1 MTGAPPGGIG
11 RSEGDGAVCLGLAGW
26 TTGWPNGP
34 GERAPMLRKADGTP
48 TMRVSPLVAA
58 AFVPA
63 LSVIVG
69 VVTIVAAVRFG
80 GGRAPVTNVI
90 LPAVFVAAHWMQVSM
105 AAKVL
110 EQERK

>member
-1 MTGAPPGGIG
+1 MAPAWI
-11 RSEGDGAVCLGLAGW
+11 AVAAWLVAWSVLAW
-26 TTGWPNGP
+26 LSVAFLARVRP

-48 TMRVSPLVAA
+48 TMRVSPLVVA

-80 GGRAPVTNVI
+80 GGRAPITNVI